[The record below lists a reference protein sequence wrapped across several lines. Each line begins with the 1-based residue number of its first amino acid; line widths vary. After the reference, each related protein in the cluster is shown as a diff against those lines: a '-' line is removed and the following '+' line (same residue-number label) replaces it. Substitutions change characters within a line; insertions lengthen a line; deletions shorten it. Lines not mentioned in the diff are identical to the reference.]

1 MQYFTG
7 KEGKGW
13 LVVVWGGLLL
23 LLLGFGFFFR
33 FPQVSVFILQGKE
46 MDLPIMPWMSQCVL
60 GSCFVS
66 WSQVG
71 AECPPKAEWALRLHP
86 WSGVKALR
94 ARSAAEGGAA
104 AACKCRGMCSQ

>member
-1 MQYFTG
+1 MDC
-7 KEGKGW
+7 K
-13 LVVVWGGLLL
+13 
-23 LLLGFGFFFR
+23 
-33 FPQVSVFILQGKE
+33 
-46 MDLPIMPWMSQCVL
+46 DLPIPWMSQCAL